1 MTYVIV
7 KDGKYLSQLAPVAF
21 DSVDVSASYRYNSEQ
36 IAKDIAN
43 QLGAEVLAIG
53 CASRAG
59 LDELA
64 AIILHGAVVEIQGEP
79 LLDERLRRAR
89 LLHASE
95 GWAGKAPL
103 TDLWLSKEVRGD
115 E

>member
-1 MTYVIV
+1 MTYCDSCGLNRDEVMEFGQAT
-7 KDGKYLSQLAPVAF
+7 DPVCC
-21 DSVDVSASYRYNSEQ
+21 
-36 IAKDIAN
+36 
-43 QLGAEVLAIG
+43 GMIG

-89 LLHASE
+89 MDTRE

-103 TDLWLSKEVRGD
+103 TDLWLSKRGPAG
-115 E
+115 